1 MLFTLGQRTATGDVV
16 DLLLACHH
24 RIREHLALA
33 RRLASA
39 PASTSNES
47 IRSAAHRV
55 QAYFS
60 LAFPLHRDDEEG
72 DIFPRLL
79 GRSDALDAA
88 IGQLVHDHEAHDRS
102 VVAVVAICE
111 ALGRD
116 PSLLPGLAVDLR
128 GHVNVLD
135 RELEA
140 HIKLEEATL
149 FPAISMMTVRE
160 REEIH
165 RRMRERRGD

>member
-1 MLFTLGQRTATGDVV
+1 MIV
-16 DLLLACHH
+16 D
-24 RIREHLALA
+24 
-33 RRLASA
+33 
-39 PASTSNES
+39 
-47 IRSAAHRV
+47 
-55 QAYFS
+55 
-60 LAFPLHRDDEEG
+60 
-72 DIFPRLL
+72 
-79 GRSDALDAA
+79 DALDAA

-102 VVAVVAICE
+102 VVAVVTICE

-140 HIKLEEATL
+140 HIKLEEATV